1 LSNNKPGSII
11 EIRYYFMIKVL
22 HLRSSNI
29 FSGPEALI
37 LDILTFGDRNK
48 LEPFL
53 ARINKLEFEENPQL
67 VKAAR
72 ALQVEA
78 VLLRYKRRFGIG
90 LLLKVS
96 AFAKKHYIDIFHTHS
111 YRDDLIA
118 ALVAGRTGARKIAT
132 VHGWIVKDH
141 WQKSL
146 DLRILRGFDAVIAV
160 SQEIYEE
167 LAESGVASQR
177 LHLIPNGVDFDTFRK
192 RENSELRGRF
202 GYSEGDFVIGMMSRV
217 EPEKNIDLLVNIAA
231 RVLDLVPQA
240 RFLIVGDGTQ
250 LGYLEEEAR
259 NNGVSDRFDF
269 TGFREDV
276 NDLLQIMDVFCVPSS
291 TEGLPR
297 SLLEA
302 LACEKLVIASRVGGM
317 PGAIKDGESGLL
329 LPEPTEA
336 HLLEAISS
344 AWDMGRAARAEMGRR
359 GRTFARERFDIVDM
373 VKKTEEVYCEVAG
386 VCR

>member
-1 LSNNKPGSII
+1 MLK
-11 EIRYYFMIKVL
+11 
-22 HLRSSNI
+22 
-29 FSGPEALI
+29 
-37 LDILTFGDRNK
+37 FGDRK
-48 LEPFL
+48 KIEPFL
-53 ARINKLEFEENPQL
+53 ARINRREFEENPQL

-72 ALQVEA
+72 ALQVETA
-78 VLLRYKRRFGIG
+78 SFRYKRRFGIG
-90 LLLKVS
+90 LLFQVS
-96 AFAKKHYIDIFHTHS
+96 AFAKKHAIGIFHTHS

-118 ALVAGRTGARKIAT
+118 TLVARRASEYKVAT
-132 VHGWIVKDH
+132 VHGWIGKDY

-177 LHLIPNGVDFDTFRK
+177 LHWIPNGVDFDAFQKRK
-192 RENSELRGRF
+192 NDGLRGQF
-202 GYSEGDFVIGMMSRV
+202 GYSDGDFIIGMMSRV
-217 EPEKNIDLLVNIAA
+217 EPEKNIDLLINIAG
-231 RVLDLVPQA
+231 RVLDLVREA

-250 LGYLEEEAR
+250 VSYLKELVRAK
-259 NNGVSDRFDF
+259 GVSERFNF

-317 PGAIKDGESGLL
+317 PGAISDGESGLL

-336 HLLEAISS
+336 HLLEAISL
-344 AWDMGRAARAEMGRR
+344 AWNMGQAARAEMGRR
-359 GRTFARERFDIVDM
+359 GRTFAQERFGIVDM
-373 VKKTEEVYCEVAG
+373 VRKMEDVYGEVVG
-386 VCR
+386 VSC